1 MVFLTIGLQ
10 IEGSSIVTVG
20 QSASL
25 TCSSDL
31 DVSSIE
37 WLYGGQVVA
46 RSTSRQELELE
57 FNPVN
62 DTIHGR
68 EYTCR
73 VTSPYG
79 SQEETVSIVAEGAS
93 YNNSVL
99 TVVV

>member
-1 MVFLTIGLQ
+1 MLQ
-10 IEGSSIVTVG
+10 VG

-37 WLYGGQVVA
+37 WLYSGQVVA
-46 RSTSRQELELE
+46 RSMGEQELKLE
-57 FNPVN
+57 FDPVN

-79 SQEETVSIVAEGAS
+79 SQERSVITTVAS
-93 YNNSVL
+93 MKPII
-99 TVVV
+99 